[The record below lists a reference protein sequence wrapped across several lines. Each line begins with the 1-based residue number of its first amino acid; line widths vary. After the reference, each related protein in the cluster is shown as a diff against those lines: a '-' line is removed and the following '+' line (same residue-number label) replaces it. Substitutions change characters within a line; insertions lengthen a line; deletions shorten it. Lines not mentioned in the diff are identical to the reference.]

1 MYLSTGYCGILI
13 DRKVEPAHFSGEW
26 PNEIDQRGGLLH
38 FCSASVVKRTIVSTY
53 SFFFFFSNSRENRT
67 REEGKMEFSFDE
79 TSKNSGVKLNT
90 SAISW
95 QSTRL
100 SNRIRGIAQ
109 DIEGEEK

>member
-1 MYLSTGYCGILI
+1 
-13 DRKVEPAHFSGEW
+13 
-26 PNEIDQRGGLLH
+26 
-38 FCSASVVKRTIVSTY
+38 
-53 SFFFFFSNSRENRT
+53 
-67 REEGKMEFSFDE
+67 MEFSFDE